1 MARVAWPLYGG
12 RADASLERD
21 GLRLR
26 RGLTLTFVALV
37 LLAAGTATSW
47 WPQDGGD
54 DGGDLVTVQAANGE
68 SVCGRLADTS
78 SGSVRVIADGR
89 AVDVPL
95 QNVASIRSVS
105 GC

>member
-1 MARVAWPLYGG
+1 M
-12 RADASLERD
+12 
-21 GLRLR
+21 
-26 RGLTLTFVALV
+26 
-37 LLAAGTATSW
+37 
-47 WPQDGGD
+47 
-54 DGGDLVTVQAANGE
+54 TVQAANGE